1 MKHWLMVVPLLV
13 LGTAWADDRG
23 VDCSRAMT
31 QYEMNACA
39 NRKFEAAQRR
49 LEETYHHAMAGQED
63 RGARAKL
70 VSAERAW
77 MAYRDAECTFETA
90 DSEGGSIYPMLYSMC
105 LVRLTIAHTHDL
117 DRHLTCQR
125 DAGMC

>member
-1 MKHWLMVVPLLV
+1 MKHWLIAPLLV
-13 LGTAWADDRG
+13 IAAARAGDRG
-23 VDCSRAMT
+23 IDCSQAMT

-39 NRKFEAAQRR
+39 NGKFEAAQRR
-49 LEETYHHAMAGQED
+49 LEETYHHVMAMHED

-77 MAYRDAECTFETA
+77 MAFRDAECTFETA

-105 LVRLTIAHTHDL
+105 LAKLTAAHTQELERYLNCH
-117 DRHLTCQR
+117 R